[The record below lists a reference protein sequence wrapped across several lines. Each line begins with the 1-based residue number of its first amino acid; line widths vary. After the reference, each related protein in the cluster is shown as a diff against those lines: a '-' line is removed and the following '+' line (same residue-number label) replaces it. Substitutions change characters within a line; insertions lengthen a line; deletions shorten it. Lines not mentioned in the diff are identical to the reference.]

1 MPLLAISRGASVI
14 EKHFTL
20 DKSDQTIR
28 DHTLSA
34 TPKEFELMT
43 KIGRDIFNKLK
54 LGI

>member
-1 MPLLAISRGASVI
+1 MPLLAISRGANII

-34 TPKEFELMT
+34 TPEEFKLMT
-43 KIGRDIFNKLK
+43 EIGRDIYRKLN